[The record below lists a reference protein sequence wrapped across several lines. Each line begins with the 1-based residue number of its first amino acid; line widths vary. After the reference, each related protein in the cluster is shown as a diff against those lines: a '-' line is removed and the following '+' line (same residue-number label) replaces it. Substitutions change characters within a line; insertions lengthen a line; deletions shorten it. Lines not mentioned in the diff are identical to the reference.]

1 MLRKNNYLLI
11 LLILFCSF
19 NSIGSNA
26 FSGLGDCFKELHRR
40 LSLQATPKIAALS
53 IDSTD
58 EVFQELLRKNSPIIK
73 LFRVNSNGI
82 IINESTKNNSN
93 HVMRN
98 ISGQQWFSQVQ
109 RNAQPYFGVTRD
121 SAGPA
126 FLFWV
131 WPLKNTTGQFAGVMA
146 AKIDPAE
153 IIRFV
158 DEQNTVPLKLEVN
171 GSPVL
176 SNNWQN
182 FQNVESVNWTI
193 SEFLVISCYYKS
205 AKPKSILVSKEAE
218 SNITVSSAE
227 PEPIKEDLSGNSTG
241 VKVKK
246 QNGRSALRSF
256 LLIILFSSLAV
267 ILFFRIGK
275 RWLPAKRITSL
286 KEKSFSGPGDFDEV
300 MDLVDDNLSNAKE
313 RLQTLSE
320 EERSSEESLIVTEEN
335 IEEKEQT
342 EEPEKKNFINPEA
355 FYNQKKD
362 EILRNARPHFR
373 PVQSVDQTDLEL
385 SRIKNELYREIHGQ
399 IIHWVVC
406 ESARLSNCLEELTGR
421 INRMVGS
428 EESPELESIRED
440 ALRISKE
447 IEIFKNSFPDSK
459 E

>member
-19 NSIGSNA
+19 NSMGSN
-26 FSGLGDCFKELHRR
+26 FSGLGDCFKELYRR
-40 LSLQATPKIAALS
+40 LSSQATPKIAALS

-58 EVFQELLRKNSPIIK
+58 VVFQELLRKNSPIVK

-98 ISGQQWFSQVQ
+98 ISGQQWFTQVH
-109 RNAQPYFGVTRD
+109 RSAQPYFGITRD

-131 WPLKNTTGQFAGVMA
+131 WPLKNANEQFAGAMA

-158 DEQNTVPLKLEVN
+158 DEQNTIPLKLEVN
-171 GSPVL
+171 GSPVFA
-176 SNNWQN
+176 NNWQN
-182 FQNVESVNWTI
+182 YQNIESVSWTI

-205 AKPKSILVSKEAE
+205 AKPKPQVVLSKEAE

-227 PEPIKEDLSGNSTG
+227 PEPIKEDLPGNSTD
-241 VKVKK
+241 VKLKK
-246 QNGRSALRSF
+246 QNGRSVFRSF

-275 RWLPAKRITSL
+275 RWLPAKKISSL
-286 KEKSFSGPGDFDEV
+286 KKRTEKSISDAGDFEEV
-300 MDLVDDNLSNAKE
+300 MDLVDDNLSNTRE
-313 RLQTLSE
+313 RFQALSE
-320 EERSSEESLIVTEEN
+320 EENSAEVAEEIH
-335 IEEKEQT
+335 EEKEQT
-342 EEPEKKNFINPEA
+342 EEPETKNLISPEA

-362 EILRNARPHFR
+362 EIFRNAQPHFR
-373 PVQSVDQTDLEL
+373 PVQSMDQTDLEL

-421 INRMVGS
+421 INRLVGS
-428 EESPELESIRED
+428 EDSPELESIRED
-440 ALRISKE
+440 ALRISRE
-447 IEIFKNSFPDSK
+447 IEIFKNSFSDSK